1 MKYILIL
8 KICSVLAKDCTSEIH
23 NTLTFNSWI
32 ECANAGYLRAIE
44 INNTLGSEFVNGNK
58 VIINFKCESIEQV

>member
-32 ECANAGYLRAIE
+32 ECANAGYLRAIQ
-44 INNTLGSEFVNGNK
+44 INNEMGSEFVNNNR
-58 VIINFKCESIEQV
+58 VIINFKCEPIEEI

>member
-1 MKYILIL
+1 M
-8 KICSVLAKDCTSEIH
+8 LAKDCTSEIH

-44 INNTLGSEFVNGNK
+44 INNTLGSEFVNNNR
-58 VIINFKCESIEQV
+58 VIINFKCEPIEEI